1 MAACALTALY
11 SNPTLATG
19 FDTSVGRDE
28 AHPKSSRMRRQQM
41 DRRPP
46 SDEHIATGAASV
58 DSTLD
63 LLVRARAG
71 DASAL
76 DQLFSR
82 YLGPLTR
89 WARGRLPHWAR
100 QMRDTDDLVQESV
113 IQTLRNIDHF
123 EPERDGAFHAYLRR
137 AVQNRLID
145 EVRRAGRTPQHTLGS
160 DFPSAAPSPV
170 EHVIGQEALQR
181 YESAMSQ
188 LTPIEREAVIARIE
202 LGCSYAEIATA
213 IGKNS
218 DDAARMTVSRA
229 LLKLAR
235 LMA

>member
-1 MAACALTALY
+1 
-11 SNPTLATG
+11 
-19 FDTSVGRDE
+19 
-28 AHPKSSRMRRQQM
+28 MRSQQM

-46 SDEHIATGAASV
+46 SDEHIATGSVSV

-71 DASAL
+71 DTTAL

-145 EVRRAGRTPQHTLGS
+145 EVRRAGRAPHNTLGT

-170 EHVIGQEALQR
+170 EHVIGQEALRR
-181 YESAMSQ
+181 YESAMAQ
-188 LTPIEREAVIARIE
+188 LSPIEREAVVARIE
-202 LGCSYAEIATA
+202 LGCSYAEIAAA